1 MESQNRHQV
10 LVSAPTSWLQI
21 YDASGESEDALRTGI
36 RGVFSHGEARALR
49 IINAIPGRDLLS
61 FWSGIGQTLGSTMPI
76 GSDGAVGVV
85 RHGNNDWMDVRYD
98 PQRQQTFRHASAA
111 QPLHTDSAHVATV
124 PGFALMVMA
133 KQAQSGGETVLLDVE
148 TLAQAA
154 RADDPA
160 LFTEMTELPVNMALP
175 PGTGS
180 HEPILQKRGDRLSIR
195 WNYYRV
201 VPGQGDRV
209 DAFRERSTRSSH
221 GLHRQRT
228 QRYFAWK
235 RATRSCS
242 TTVASYTGAAHSRP
256 TPMAIG

>member
-1 MESQNRHQV
+1 
-10 LVSAPTSWLQI
+10 
-21 YDASGESEDALRTGI
+21 
-36 RGVFSHGEARALR
+36 
-49 IINAIPGRDLLS
+49 LS

-209 DAFRERSTRSSH
+209 DAFRERFHAFVARLASSTHAEVFRLEEGDALMLDDGGVLH
-221 GLHRQRT
+221 GRRAFAADADGDRLMWKT
-228 QRYFAWK
+228 YFE
-235 RATRSCS
+235 R
-242 TTVASYTGAAHSRP
+242 
-256 TPMAIG
+256 